1 VGSVTG
7 PKINKI
13 ANNKAAYA
21 DLDKALGL
29 AGGVTPCR
37 ESSLFTT
44 PRLSPGDARIAGQ
57 VCDSC
62 PIISACRA
70 AGQAL
75 SAMARANS
83 VMGGVVYDDDGKPV
97 SRRQLAVIARTS
109 QNVVAKTDV
118 EAAA

>member
-21 DLDKALGL
+21 ALDQALGL

-37 ESSLFTT
+37 DSSLFTT
-44 PRLSPGDARIAGQ
+44 PRLTPGDARIARK

-62 PIISACRA
+62 PVFADCLA

-75 SAMARANS
+75 SAMARANT

-97 SRRQLAVIARTS
+97 SRRQLAMIARTS
-109 QNVVAKTDV
+109 QNVVVKTDV